1 MNTGQMLIS
10 IAAMILLSIV
20 IINVN
25 RNSLT
30 NTQNMDQTK
39 YEILAVSLGNAVI
52 HEAFSKAFDEETAN
66 NNIVNDEDEL
76 TLSLGHESGELNR
89 KDFDDFDDYN
99 YYSENTKSDST
110 IISADFNIN
119 CRVFYVDPNV
129 SLDYVN
135 NRTYHKRIEV
145 SVTSPFLNEGQDTVK
160 LSKINSH
167 FYFR

>member
-30 NTQNMDQTK
+30 NSKNIDETK
-39 YEILAVSLGNAVI
+39 FEILAVSLGNAI
-52 HEAFSKAFDEETAN
+52 IQEAFSKSFDEQTAN
-66 NNIVNDEDEL
+66 NNLVNDEDEL

-99 YYSENTKSDST
+99 NYTENTKSDST
-110 IISADFNIN
+110 IISADFTIKCN
-119 CRVFYVDPNV
+119 VYYVDPSV
-129 SLDYVN
+129 SLDSVS

-145 SVTSPFLNEGQDTVK
+145 LVTSPFLNEGQDTIR

>member
-10 IAAMILLSIV
+10 IAAMLLLSLV

-30 NTQNMDQTK
+30 NTKNMDETK
-39 YEILAVSLGNAVI
+39 YEILAVSLGNAII
-52 HEAFSKAFDEETAN
+52 HEAISKPFDEQTAN
-66 NNIVNDEDEL
+66 NNVINDEDEL
-76 TLSLGHESGELNR
+76 TVSLGSESGELNR

-99 YYSENTKSDST
+99 NYTENTKSDST
-110 IISADFNIN
+110 IISADFTIK
-119 CRVFYVDPNV
+119 CKVFYVDPSV
-129 SLDYVN
+129 SLDSVS

-145 SVTSPFLNEGQDTVK
+145 LVTSPFLNDGQDGIK